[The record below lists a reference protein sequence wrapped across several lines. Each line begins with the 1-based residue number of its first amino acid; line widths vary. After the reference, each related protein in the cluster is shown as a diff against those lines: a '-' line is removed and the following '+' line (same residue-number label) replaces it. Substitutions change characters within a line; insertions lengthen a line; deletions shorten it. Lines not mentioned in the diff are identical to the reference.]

1 MSAADQQERVP
12 VPDGTRGR
20 VWSEFHDAVRYS
32 RYFNQKASDMAS
44 IHRVVLI
51 AHAVLA
57 AGVLT
62 VLLGKPSI
70 GFIAVGCSLGIAAL
84 SIWLLLSNYAEK
96 LAAVHRI
103 CEYAD
108 EIAYQYRTLWDEME
122 IYTIDHED
130 VTSKLDEIEQ
140 IYLRADDLF
149 RRVGFVIDETLNA
162 RSANRACDELRK
174 AYTPV
179 TVSQNSGTSTSS

>member
-32 RYFNQKASDMAS
+32 RSDFS
-44 IHRVVLI
+44 ITVLI

-70 GFIAVGCSLGIAAL
+70 GFIAVACSLGIAAL

-162 RSANRACDELRK
+162 RSANQAYDELRK
-174 AYTPV
+174 AYAPV
-179 TVSQNSGTSTSS
+179 TVSQNLGTSTSS